1 MDVQA
6 DQVQFIFHTSVAT
19 HADDVEADVSQCHRR
34 RLSEVPAAAVGD
46 DIPART
52 LSPHRCRYGGCSL
65 LKHPGE
71 VSFPRNQPLQIAL
84 AFVE

>member
-19 HADDVEADVSQCHRR
+19 HADDTEADVSQCHRC
-34 RLSEVPAAAVGD
+34 RLSEIPTATVGD

-52 LSPHRCRYGGCSL
+52 LSSHRCRYGGSSL
-65 LKHPGE
+65 LQHPGE
-71 VSFPRNQPLQIAL
+71 VSFPQDQAHVGLFL
-84 AFVE
+84 LL